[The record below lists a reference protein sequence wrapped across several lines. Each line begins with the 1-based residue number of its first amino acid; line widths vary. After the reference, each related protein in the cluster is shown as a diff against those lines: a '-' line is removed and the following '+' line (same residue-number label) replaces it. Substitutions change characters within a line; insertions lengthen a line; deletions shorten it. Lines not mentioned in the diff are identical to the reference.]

1 MLLQKYLGGTGGN
14 RDDSVY
20 PTVGGSHLLAGY
32 PKSNDRRLSGHRGD
46 SECWVEKP
54 TGNSTFVPDFSTREN
69 KNMQLWPN
77 PATDEITITY
87 GNSIPSDAP
96 IRLRLFDL
104 TGKVIF
110 EKEMT
115 PSGKNATTLSLA
127 ALSQGMYIVEMEI
140 NGENREADL

>member
-1 MLLQKYLGGTGGN
+1 
-14 RDDSVY
+14 
-20 PTVGGSHLLAGY
+20 
-32 PKSNDRRLSGHRGD
+32 
-46 SECWVEKP
+46 
-54 TGNSTFVPDFSTREN
+54 
-69 KNMQLWPN
+69 MQLWPN